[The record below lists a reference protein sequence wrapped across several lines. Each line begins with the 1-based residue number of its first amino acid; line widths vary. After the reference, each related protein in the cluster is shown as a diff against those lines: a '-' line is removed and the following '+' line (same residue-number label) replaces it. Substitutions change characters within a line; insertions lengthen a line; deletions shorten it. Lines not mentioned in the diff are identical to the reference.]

1 MLAIENLSF
10 AYDQSPILSDISMT
24 FKEGQITGILGAN
37 GSGKSTLMKLITK
50 LLLPDKG
57 KIMYQGQEVLS
68 TKKALYPY
76 RQAVNMVFQDP
87 EQQLFYALVKDDV
100 AMVLKNLGFSA
111 EEVQARVTKALKM
124 MGVYC
129 LRDRPLQYLSYGQ
142 KKRVA
147 IAGMLTLEPKYLL
160 LDEPTAGLDP
170 KGKERMVKSM
180 RELVASGTN
189 IILTS
194 HDMDLMYD
202 CCDYA
207 YLLAEGR
214 LLAQGDKYQLFQ
226 EVDLLE
232 QAGLEA
238 PWLVKLHQALGT
250 PLSATEADFFKQMK
264 GQSDGSIN
272 YDSRHGL

>member
-57 KIMYQGQEVLS
+57 RIIYQGQEILS
-68 TKKALYPY
+68 TKKALYHY
-76 RQAVNMVFQDP
+76 RQEVNMVFQDP

-100 AMVLKNLGFSA
+100 GMVLDNLGFA
-111 EEVQARVTKALKM
+111 PEEVEARVGRALKM

-129 LRDRPLQYLSYGQ
+129 LRERPLQYLSYGQ

-147 IAGMLTLEPKYLL
+147 IAGMLALEPKYLL

-170 KGKERMVKSM
+170 KGRERMVKSM

-189 IILTS
+189 IILSS

-207 YLLAEGR
+207 YLLADGR

-226 EVDLLE
+226 ETDLLKT
-232 QAGLEA
+232 AGLEA
-238 PWLVKLHQALGT
+238 PWVVKLHQALGT
-250 PLSATEADFFKQMK
+250 PLAASEADFFKEMK
-264 GQSDGSIN
+264 GHRDGSID
-272 YDSRHGL
+272 YGSRHGL